1 MLHFP
6 GHTWCTPAVLAFLGI
21 EFPFSQSQKNSTLD
35 DKLNGHNTKYPWKSI
50 NGGNFQASWIWF
62 MTRTK
67 ERADMN
73 SETQAKQ
80 EGRCRSCP
88 LGSLARS

>member
-35 DKLNGHNTKYPWKSI
+35 DKLNGHATKYPWKSI
-50 NGGNFQASWIWF
+50 NGGNFQASWSWF
-62 MTRTK
+62 MTRAK

-73 SETQAKQ
+73 TVRLRPSKK
-80 EGRCRSCP
+80 EGA
-88 LGSLARS
+88 GAVH